1 MMEKASCRWV
11 LLPQLQL
18 LPQPASQPRNQLV
31 DRPASRPHS
40 PRRSPLAN
48 QHVSQ
53 LDSPH
58 GSPLDNRLGSRRDSP
73 HGNHHDRRRSSKAP
87 VPASN
92 PRLSPRRSQ
101 RGNPCRI
108 LHRLRL
114 LCPPSAR
121 RDSLL
126 EFRVD
131 AQRPFQRR
139 GRHLLRWWHS
149 MACGQWAF
157 FLCP

>member
-58 GSPLDNRLGSRRDSP
+58 G
-73 HGNHHDRRRSSKAP
+73 NHHDSRRSSQAP